1 MLSLR
6 LLLACLLLPS
16 VFLSHSASIDSPV
29 WLAIPGA
36 LSVLLLILAVTE
48 IYARTPAGLLR
59 FVVGFLMLTPVAIY
73 LFAQLLSYEL
83 QGSYFNQRFF
93 FHFNLNTLITAGQAF
108 TRVILIFALWM
119 LSLWLI
125 LWRYARYPFQCQ
137 RISAGVVSC
146 ALLLAVVTDP
156 GLFGSTRDAIAFNLA
171 TEEFVLE
178 NTDWE
183 GLNLNAE
190 ALGDT
195 APAGTAGKNLLLIYL
210 EGLENIY
217 TDESLFPGLTPNL
230 ARLSEQ
236 GQRLNNVS
244 QSLGTGWT
252 IAGMTASHC
261 GTPLLYYADVN
272 GNEVDFSSFLAN
284 VRCTS
289 DLLNAA
295 GYEQTYMGGADIA
308 FANKGRFLSV
318 HGYDRV
324 LGRNELG
331 PLLTDPEKMGGWG
344 LYDEDLFD
352 LAVDEFDRLAQ
363 SGQAFALTLLTV
375 DTHHPVGEPSPSCTP
390 YENID
395 NSILHAVHCSDQ
407 LIGKFMDSIQS
418 HPAYAETV
426 VVLMSDH
433 LGMRNAAFELFP
445 PDYPRKLFFLALN
458 HDRPI
463 LQQDE
468 VSHMDIAATLPSLL
482 EMEHN
487 LSFLAGFDLTA
498 LRKPAPLDSVA
509 RLQQEHAIAT
519 INSSIFSP

>member
-29 WLAIPGA
+29 WFAIPGA
-36 LSVLLLILAVTE
+36 LSVLLLILVVTE
-48 IYARTPAGLLR
+48 IYARTPTGLLR
-59 FVVGFLMLTPVAIY
+59 FAVGFLALTPVAIY

-93 FHFNLNTLITAGQAF
+93 FHFNLNTLLTAGQAF
-108 TRVILIFALWM
+108 TRVILIFVLWL
-119 LSLWLI
+119 LSLWLV
-125 LWRYARYPFQCQ
+125 LWRYARYPFHCQ
-137 RISAGVVSC
+137 RIPAGAVSC
-146 ALLLAVVTDP
+146 ALLLALISDP

-183 GLNLNAE
+183 GLNLNSR
-190 ALGDT
+190 ALTKT

-230 ARLSEQ
+230 ARLSKQ
-236 GQRLNNVS
+236 GQRLSNVS
-244 QSLGTGWT
+244 QTLGTGWT
-252 IAGMTASHC
+252 IAGISASHC
-261 GTPLLYYADVN
+261 GTPLLYYAEVN
-272 GNEVDFSSFLAN
+272 GNEVDFSNFLAN
-284 VRCTS
+284 VRCTG
-289 DLLNAA
+289 DLLKAA
-295 GYEQTYMGGADIA
+295 GYQQTYMGGADIA
-308 FANKGRFLSV
+308 FANKGTFLSR

-331 PLLTDPEKMGGWG
+331 PLLADPEKMGGWG
-344 LYDEDLFD
+344 LYDEDLLQ
-352 LAVDEFDRLAQ
+352 LAVTEFDRLAQ
-363 SGQAFALTLLTV
+363 QQQPFALTLLTV

-390 YENID
+390 YGEID

-407 LIGKFMDSIQS
+407 LIGKFMDSIQA
-418 HPAYAETV
+418 HPAYADTV
-426 VVLMSDH
+426 VILMSDH

-458 HDRPI
+458 HERPI
-463 LQQDE
+463 LEPDE

-498 LRKPAPLDSVA
+498 RQKPPALDSVS